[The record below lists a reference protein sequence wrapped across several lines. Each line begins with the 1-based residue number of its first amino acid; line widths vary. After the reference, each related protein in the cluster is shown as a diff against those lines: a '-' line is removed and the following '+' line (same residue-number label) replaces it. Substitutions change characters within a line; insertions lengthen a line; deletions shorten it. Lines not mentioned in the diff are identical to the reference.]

1 MYDYDL
7 IVIGG
12 GLGGYGAAIR
22 AAQKGRKVLLIE
34 KNKIGGVCLNVGC
47 IPTKALLKSAHVYE
61 QAKNS
66 DNFGIK
72 LENVSYNWESII
84 RYKNSIVSK
93 LVKGV
98 EFLLK
103 KNKVVVEKGEAF
115 FEDNHTVSIGD
126 KNFTGENILVAV
138 GSKPAVPKSFET
150 FNSDKIIFSDKVF
163 EFDKIPSSITIV
175 GGGVIG
181 IEIAS
186 VLGSFGTDVKV
197 IEIMDE
203 ILPGID
209 KEITSNLKRILK
221 KKGITIY
228 TSTGVKNIIE
238 VDGRLK
244 ITAEKENGQ
253 IEIES
258 EYLLIATGRVANTCA
273 LRLENTDI
281 RTETR
286 GFIRVDDFLRA
297 GENIYAVGDVIGG
310 KLLAHKALHE
320 GLIAVENMFGG
331 KMEKIDDTL
340 IPAVIYTTP
349 EIATV
354 GFSEE
359 KGRDMFGDLSIGKFP
374 LVANGKSLIEGES
387 SGFMKV
393 IFHENKLIGASLMSS
408 SAGEM
413 IQGLAYMIKKEA
425 RYEDLKELVFPHP
438 TVSESIG
445 EAFMNAF
452 KEAIHIMN

>member
-22 AAQKGRKVLLIE
+22 AAQKEKKVLLIE
-34 KNKIGGVCLNVGC
+34 KNRIGGVCLNVGC
-47 IPTKALLKSAHVYE
+47 IPTKALLQSAHIYD

-66 DNFGIK
+66 DKFGVK
-72 LENVSYNWESII
+72 VENVSYDWESII
-84 RYKNSIVSK
+84 SYKNSIVNK

-103 KNKVVVEKGEAF
+103 KNKVIVEKGEAF
-115 FEDNHTVSIGD
+115 LKDNHTVSIGD
-126 KNFTGENILVAV
+126 KKFTGENILIAV
-138 GSKPAVPKSFET
+138 GSKPAVPKSFEA
-150 FNSDKIIFSDKVF
+150 FNSDKMIFSDKVF
-163 EFDKIPSSITIV
+163 EFEKLPSSITIV

-186 VLGSFGTDVKV
+186 VLGSFGVDVKI

-209 KEITSNLKRILK
+209 REITSNLKRILK

-228 TSTGVKNIIE
+228 TSTAVKNIIE
-238 VDGRLK
+238 ADNLLK
-244 ITAEKENGQ
+244 ITVEKGNEQ

-258 EYLLIATGRVANTCA
+258 EYILIATGRVANTCA
-273 LRLENTDI
+273 LKLENTDI

-286 GFIRVDDFLRA
+286 GFIKVNDFLRA

-320 GLIAVENMFGG
+320 GLIAVENMFRE
-331 KMEKIDDTL
+331 KMKKIDDTL

-349 EIATV
+349 EIANV

-359 KGRDMFGDLSIGKFP
+359 EAKNKFSDLKIGKFP
-374 LVANGKSLIEGES
+374 LAANGKSLIEGES
-387 SGFMKV
+387 TGFMKV
-393 IFHENKLIGASLMSS
+393 IFHENRLIGASLMSP

-413 IQGLAYMIKKEA
+413 IHGLAYMVKEKA
-425 RYEDLKELVFPHP
+425 KYEDLKELVFPHP

-452 KEAIHIMN
+452 NEAIHIMN